1 MSSKINRTFTV
12 APMLDWTDRHCRYF
26 MRLLSRHAVLYTEMI
41 TTGALIHGPRE
52 QLLRFDPAEQPV
64 AIQLGGS
71 DPADLAQCAK
81 MAEDEGYSEIN
92 LNVGCPSD
100 RVQSGRFGACL
111 MAEPQLVADCMAAM
125 INAVDIPVT
134 IKSRIGIDRNDSL
147 DELTKFVE
155 TVKQSGTVTF
165 IIHARKAWLDGLSP
179 KENRDIP
186 PLHYDRVYKIKEI
199 FPDLEIIINGGIQTL
214 EDAQTHLKHVDGVML
229 GREMYH
235 NPYLLSQVDAMF
247 YDDVSAAPSREDVI
261 ASLAPYVERHITDG
275 GRLQHISR
283 HIIGLFQAVPGAKIW
298 RRHISQNAHLK
309 GADYSVITD
318 ALKLVTEER
327 ERMLARTEAYIGE
340 NH

>member
-1 MSSKINRTFTV
+1 MTINRTFTV

-26 MRLLSRHAVLYTEMI
+26 MRLLSKHAVLYTEMI

-52 QLLRFDPAEQPV
+52 QLLKFDPAEQPV

-147 DELTKFVE
+147 DELTTFIE
-155 TVKQSGTVTF
+155 TVKQSGTETF

-186 PLHYDRVYKIKEI
+186 PLHYERVYKIKEI

-214 EDAQTHLKHVDGVML
+214 EHAQSHLAHVDGVML

-235 NPYLLSQVDAMF
+235 NPYLLSQVDALF
-247 YDDVSAAPSREDVI
+247 YDDSADSPTREEVI
-261 ASLAPYVERHITDG
+261 SLLAPYVAKHIEQG

-309 GADYSVITD
+309 GADYSVIID
-318 ALKLVTEER
+318 ALNLVNEER
-327 ERMLARTEAYIGE
+327 ARMLERSEAYVGE

>member
-1 MSSKINRTFTV
+1 MTINRTFTV
-12 APMLDWTDRHCRYF
+12 APMLDWTARHCRYF
-26 MRLLSRHAVLYTEMI
+26 MRLLSKHAVLYTEMI

-52 QLLRFDPAEQPV
+52 QLLKFDPAEQPV

-147 DELTKFVE
+147 DELTTFIE
-155 TVKQSGTVTF
+155 TVKQSGTETF

-186 PLHYDRVYKIKEI
+186 PLHYERVYKIKEI

-214 EDAQTHLKHVDGVML
+214 EHAQSHLAHVDGVML

-235 NPYLLSQVDAMF
+235 NPYLLSQVDALF
-247 YDDVSAAPSREDVI
+247 YDDSADSPTREEVI
-261 ASLAPYVERHITDG
+261 SLLAPYVAKHIEQG

-309 GADYSVITD
+309 GADYSVIID
-318 ALKLVTEER
+318 ALNLVNEER
-327 ERMLARTEAYIGE
+327 ARMLERSEAYVGE